1 VTRLAVLALLAA
13 AGPAGAADPSFKAD
27 VAPVLAARCV
37 SCHSGA
43 RAAGGYK
50 LGTFAD
56 LTTPGKSGDAP
67 LVAGKAAESELV
79 RRLTDPDPKRRMP
92 PDDES
97 LPAAQVEA
105 VRRWVAAGAK
115 FDGPD
120 PAAAIRTYL
129 PPRTHPAAPA
139 LYPAPAPVFA
149 LALSPDGKELAVGGV
164 NEVTVWEATTGQ
176 LLRRLPGL
184 PDRVQALA
192 YSPDGARLLVGGG
205 TPGEYGEAALI
216 DPKSPGP
223 RAVLGVF
230 EDVVLAAAFSADG
243 TTAVAGG
250 ADRTA
255 RAFRT
260 AGGKELWRAAV
271 HSDWVTAAA
280 VSPDGRF
287 VAAAGKDRTVKVLEA
302 ATGKLFTTYNG
313 HRRQY
318 GPHTGQF
325 EVYGVAF
332 DPQGVAYSAGAGAA
346 VRVWEPV
353 KAQEENGSAAD
364 MEERFASAGHT
375 RYLPFTAARP
385 AFALAVAGGK
395 VFTAAGDGVVRLHG
409 TTGVTREY
417 AAPGDWLYAVA
428 ADRTG
433 ARVAT
438 AGAGGTVRVWN
449 AATGAAVTAFPA
461 APGLS
466 HTPPAPPA
474 AGIRP

>member
-1 VTRLAVLALLAA
+1 MTRLAVLALLAVA
-13 AGPAGAADPSFKAD
+13 PPAGAADPSFKAD

-37 SCHSGA
+37 SCHAGA

-67 LVAGKAAESELV
+67 VVAGMAAGSELV

-92 PDDES
+92 PDDEP
-97 LPAAQVEA
+97 LPAAQVGA

-139 LYPAPAPVFA
+139 RYPAVAPVFA
-149 LALSPDGKELAVGGV
+149 LAFAPDGKELAVGGV
-164 NEVTVWEATTGQ
+164 NEVTIRDAATGR

-216 DPKSPGP
+216 DPGGAGP
-223 RAVLGVF
+223 RPVLGVF

-243 TTAVAGG
+243 KTVVAGG

-255 RAFRT
+255 RAVR
-260 AGGKELWRAAV
+260 ADGKELWRAAV

-287 VAAAGKDRTVKVLEA
+287 VATASKDRTVKVLEA

-318 GPHTGQF
+318 GPHVGQF

-332 DPQGVAYSAGAGAA
+332 DPRGVAYSAGGGAA

-353 KAQEENGSAAD
+353 KAQDENGSAAD

-385 AFALAVAGGK
+385 AFALAVAGGN

-409 TTGVTREY
+409 PAGVTREF

-433 ARVAT
+433 GRVAA
-438 AGAGGTVRVWN
+438 AGAAGTVRVWD
-449 AATGAAVTAFPA
+449 AATGAGVTTFPA
-461 APGLS
+461 APS
-466 HTPPAPPA
+466 TP
-474 AGIRP
+474 